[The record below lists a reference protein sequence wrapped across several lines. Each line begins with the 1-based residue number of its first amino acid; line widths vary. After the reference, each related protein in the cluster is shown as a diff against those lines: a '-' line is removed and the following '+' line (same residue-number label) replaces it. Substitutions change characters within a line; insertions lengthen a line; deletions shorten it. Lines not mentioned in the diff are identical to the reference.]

1 MYEDRMAHDQESYK
15 LQGIASL
22 ERIASLEAILYYIMI
37 PTICYMLHAICYVV
51 YDIWCVVCCK
61 LYNVM

>member
-51 YDIWCVVCCK
+51 YDI
-61 LYNVM
+61 